1 MNILLADL
9 DKPFVQGILDTWSLQ
24 EAELISVSNA
34 EDLIPII
41 ESNTINFAFI
51 GVDLLLHNNM
61 DMISFL
67 KEKQPGIDIIVLC
80 DSKSVAAAESAISRG
95 AHSYLLKPITREV
108 LETTARKYQ
117 TQWRQKSTSRL
128 MEDHVLDSSLV
139 TLLKCVKS

>member
-24 EAELISVSNA
+24 EAELISVSKA
-34 EDLIPII
+34 EDLIPVI
-41 ESNTINFAFI
+41 ESNSVDFAFI

-95 AHSYLLKPITREV
+95 LIAIYLSPS
-108 LETTARKYQ
+108 LEKY
-117 TQWRQKSTSRL
+117 
-128 MEDHVLDSSLV
+128 
-139 TLLKCVKS
+139 